1 MRRILFPLLVIGLA
15 GGLFTLGSGAFFTD
29 QATDTDNT
37 IATGT
42 VDINVSPTSATLTAS
57 NMAPGDTING
67 SIVVTNSGS
76 LALRYALKSTTT
88 ENTLAAQ
95 LDMTVKT
102 EGTGCNNFDGT
113 TLYGPDDF
121 GNTTGKAI
129 FGDLSTHTG
138 RTLAP
143 SGSETLCFRVTLPTS
158 TDNSFQGLTTT
169 ATLTF
174 DAEQTAN
181 NP

>member
-29 QATDTDNT
+29 TATDTGNT
-37 IATGT
+37 ITTGT
-42 VDINVSPTSATLTAS
+42 VDISIAPTTAILTAS

-67 SIVVTNSGS
+67 SILVKNSGT
-76 LALRYALKSTTT
+76 LQLRYALKSTTT
-88 ENTLAAQ
+88 ENALAAQ

-129 FGDLSTHTG
+129 FGDLSTHAG

-143 SGSETLCFRVTLPTS
+143 SASETLCFRVTLPTS
-158 TDNSFQGLTTT
+158 TGNSFQDSSTT